1 MRGGR
6 VFRGRGT
13 GRGRGYEHPGNDRVD
28 IGEFGSHIDS
38 PGREFLIEQRSDR
51 NSDPAQVINLITSFQ
66 RGDLRAKFE
75 TYQKPENLT
84 YVHLTKL

>member
-13 GRGRGYEHPGNDRVD
+13 GRGRGNEYSLERRREEDRYD

-38 PGREFLIEQRSDR
+38 PGREFL
-51 NSDPAQVINLITSFQ
+51 V
-66 RGDLRAKFE
+66 
-75 TYQKPENLT
+75 
-84 YVHLTKL
+84 